1 MLCLK
6 QSIFFVLNYFTNP
19 PKSYTIE
26 YYGGSMHN
34 MRKGDIALITVAVI
48 SLVLWLIPK
57 PQGGRVIISV
67 NGEVYRE
74 VSLDENSVIPIETE
88 FGKNTVV
95 IEKGG
100 VSVTHSNCPDGLC
113 EKDRISKSG
122 ESIVCL
128 PNRLSVTVEGK
139 NKKEVDVILW

>member
-1 MLCLK
+1 
-6 QSIFFVLNYFTNP
+6 
-19 PKSYTIE
+19 
-26 YYGGSMHN
+26 MHN

-74 VSLDENSVIPIETE
+74 VSLDENLVIPIETE
-88 FGKNTVV
+88 YGKNTVV
-95 IEKGG
+95 IEKGE
-100 VSVTHSNCPDGLC
+100 VFVTDADCPDGLC
-113 EKDRISKSG
+113 EKGGISKNG

-139 NKKEVDVILW
+139 NKEEVDVILW

>member
-1 MLCLK
+1 
-6 QSIFFVLNYFTNP
+6 
-19 PKSYTIE
+19 
-26 YYGGSMHN
+26 
-34 MRKGDIALITVAVI
+34 MRKGDIALIIMAVI
-48 SLVLWLIPK
+48 FLVLWLIPK

-67 NGEVYRE
+67 NGEVYSE
-74 VSLDENSVIPIETE
+74 VPLDKNSVIPIETE

-95 IEKGG
+95 IEQGA
-100 VSVTHSNCPDGLC
+100 VFVTDADCPDGLC

-139 NKKEVDVILW
+139 NKEEVDIILW

>member
-1 MLCLK
+1 
-6 QSIFFVLNYFTNP
+6 
-19 PKSYTIE
+19 
-26 YYGGSMHN
+26 MHN

-57 PQGGRVIISV
+57 PQGDTVIISL

-74 VSLDENSVIPIETE
+74 ISIDENSVIPIETE

-95 IEKGG
+95 IEKGE
-100 VSVTHSNCPDGLC
+100 VFVIDSNCPDVLC

-128 PNRLSVTVEGK
+128 PNKLSVTVGGK
-139 NKKEVDVILW
+139 NKEEVDVILW

>member
-1 MLCLK
+1 
-6 QSIFFVLNYFTNP
+6 
-19 PKSYTIE
+19 
-26 YYGGSMHN
+26 MHN

-48 SLVLWLIPK
+48 FLMLWLIPK
-57 PQGGRVIISV
+57 PQGGTVIISV
-67 NGEVYRE
+67 NGETYRE
-74 VSLDENSVIPIETE
+74 VSLNENSVIPIETE

-95 IEKGG
+95 IEKRE
-100 VSVTHSNCPDGLC
+100 VFVTDANCPDGLC

-139 NKKEVDVILW
+139 NKEEVDVILW

>member
-1 MLCLK
+1 
-6 QSIFFVLNYFTNP
+6 
-19 PKSYTIE
+19 
-26 YYGGSMHN
+26 MHN

-48 SLVLWLIPK
+48 FLVLWLIPK

-67 NGEVYRE
+67 NGEVCRE

-88 FGKNTVV
+88 YGKNTIMIKNGEVF
-95 IEKGG
+95 
-100 VSVTHSNCPDGLC
+100 VTHSNCPDGLC

>member
-6 QSIFFVLNYFTNP
+6 QSIFFILNYFTNS

-57 PQGGRVIISV
+57 PQGGTVIISL
-67 NGEVYRE
+67 NGEVFRE
-74 VSLDENSVIPIETE
+74 VSLNENSVIPIETE

-95 IEKGG
+95 IEKGE
-100 VSVTHSNCPDGLC
+100 VFVTDSNCPDELC

-128 PNRLSVTVEGK
+128 PNRLSVNVGGK
-139 NKKEVDVILW
+139 NKEEVDVILW